1 MCNPSTCDCESNK
14 ACKID
19 KFLDTKNCSC
29 KKRLISKLV
38 LECEDEILNTTGSS
52 PDNKKGTCKKTKI
65 LLAIMCLL
73 LIVVISI
80 GCYYYYT
87 RDWIKKELVLSL

>member
-52 PDNKKGTCKKTKI
+52 PDDKKGTCKKTKI

-87 RDWIKKELVLSL
+87 RDGIKKELVLSL